1 MKKILLSILLLPGT
15 LYAQIPDSDSLN
27 WKADLALSG
36 LYQAGNVE
44 TKIFRANSNFSFKPY
59 KNWVF
64 ETKNSYIYQ
73 EFGQDKADEDILS
86 LNFLNFNPYRPFYPL
101 ILGFVSTN
109 FRREIDLRYLVGAGF
124 SYQILKEEK
133 NFLKLSVTTEYE
145 HTEFKEDNFNRSKFN
160 GSTIINTWRATLWVS
175 GNYDLI
181 ADKLVI
187 SHESYFQPSLEESS
201 NYRWQADTSIEF
213 PIWKYLSITMSYLYT
228 YENIVIDKQKPEDR
242 ILSIGLK
249 IKSY

>member
-1 MKKILLSILLLPGT
+1 MKKILLSILLLPST

-86 LNFLNFNPYRPFYPL
+86 LNFLNL
-101 ILGFVSTN
+101 I
-109 FRREIDLRYLVGAGF
+109 
-124 SYQILKEEK
+124 
-133 NFLKLSVTTEYE
+133 
-145 HTEFKEDNFNRSKFN
+145 
-160 GSTIINTWRATLWVS
+160 
-175 GNYDLI
+175 
-181 ADKLVI
+181 
-187 SHESYFQPSLEESS
+187 
-201 NYRWQADTSIEF
+201 
-213 PIWKYLSITMSYLYT
+213 
-228 YENIVIDKQKPEDR
+228 
-242 ILSIGLK
+242 
-249 IKSY
+249 